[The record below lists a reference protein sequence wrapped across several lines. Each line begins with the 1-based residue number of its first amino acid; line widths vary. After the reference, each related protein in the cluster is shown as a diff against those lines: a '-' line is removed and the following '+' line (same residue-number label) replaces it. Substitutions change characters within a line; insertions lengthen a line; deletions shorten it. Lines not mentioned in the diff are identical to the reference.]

1 MDITNQGIQNQ
12 NTVRINQYAADNK
25 TVPVSGQ
32 EAKSLFLNNLE
43 PGSYV
48 YGQVQNTSTDGALLL
63 LENGQTLL
71 AKLADGVNLMPGQ
84 NMTFQVESKQDGAVY
99 LKPMFPQAAL
109 EATAK
114 KALAGA
120 GFTQTPKNLEIVR
133 ELLELQMP
141 VDKKT
146 IQATLR
152 NVTMNPDVPVKY
164 IALMEK
170 LELPV
175 TREMVEQFQQYQNN
189 QHQLSQQLGDIL
201 KELGDAANQLLNQG
215 KEGEALELQQKILD
229 VLMQTPSGEE
239 GSREAG
245 ANENLS
251 AEDGV
256 QTGLDG
262 GTQTIATDNP
272 LYAGDSAGENAG
284 QILGEQAAQVPGE
297 QAGQVSGESTVQV
310 LGENANQVS
319 GEQAGR
325 TSEGNTEAGTAGRLA
340 AADTAADDGAGSAR
354 PLAGNDNLAVSEKDA
369 SAAIGKDGQL
379 LQNQGEA
386 VQRADAFLNDVSG
399 KMEALEK
406 EGASVQEQLKALR
419 EALSQLEDP
428 EEIKAVLGHKK
439 YGRLLEKGMRDVW
452 LMKPEEFADK
462 EKLNRTY
469 DRIEQQSRELG
480 QILRETQAGESGAGR
495 AAANVQNN
503 LEFMQELNHVFPYL
517 QIPLQMAEESAHG
530 DLYVFADKKK
540 LREKG
545 DELSA
550 FLHLSMEHLGNVDVY
565 LKLKESR
572 VSTDIM
578 LEKEEVLDL
587 FEKHIDELTSRLQ
600 EKGYSVETSLK
611 IGVKEV
617 DFAEDILMKNAGSG
631 SVNRFSFDVKA

>member
-84 NMTFQVESKQDGAVY
+84 NMTFQVESKQDGTVY

-152 NVTMNPDVPVKY
+152 NVTMNPDVPIKY

-201 KELGDAANQLLNQG
+201 EELGDTANQLLNQG
-215 KEGEALELQQKILD
+215 KEGEALELQQKMLD
-229 VLMQTPSGEE
+229 VLMQTPPGEE
-239 GSREAG
+239 ESLEPG
-245 ANENLS
+245 ANEIKPPT
-251 AEDGV
+251 EGV
-256 QTGLDG
+256 VQSGLDG
-262 GTQTIATDNP
+262 GVQTMATDNSSF
-272 LYAGDSAGENAG
+272 AGESAGQISSENAGQVPGENADRISGENAG
-284 QILGEQAAQVPGE
+284 QILGE
-297 QAGQVSGESTVQV
+297 
-310 LGENANQVS
+310 NANQVP

-340 AADTAADDGAGSAR
+340 AADTAAEDGAGSTQTLTAN
-354 PLAGNDNLAVSEKDA
+354 GNTAVLEKDA
-369 SAAIGKDGQL
+369 SAVIGQEGQL
-379 LQNQGEA
+379 SQKQGEA
-386 VQRADAFLNDVSG
+386 VQRADVLLNEVSG

-406 EGASVQEQLKALR
+406 EGASVQEQLKVLR
-419 EALSQLEDP
+419 EALSQLESP

-452 LMKPEEFADK
+452 LIKPEEFADK

-480 QILRETQAGESGAGR
+480 QILRETLAGESGAGR
-495 AAANVQNN
+495 TAANVQNN

-550 FLHLSMEHLGNVDVY
+550 FLHLSMEHLGDVDVY

-578 LEKEEVLDL
+578 LEKKEVLNL
-587 FEKHIDELTSRLQ
+587 FEKHIDELTGRLQ

>member
-262 GTQTIATDNP
+262 GAQTIATNNP
-272 LYAGDSAGENAG
+272 LYAGENAG
-284 QILGEQAAQVPGE
+284 QISGEN
-297 QAGQVSGESTVQV
+297 AGQVSGESTAQV

-319 GEQAGR
+319 GEQTGR
-325 TSEGNTEAGTAGRLA
+325 TSEGNTQAGTAGWLS
-340 AADTAADDGAGSAR
+340 AADTVAEEGTGSAQT
-354 PLAGNDNLAVSEKDA
+354 LAENGNLAVSEKDA

-406 EGASVQEQLKALR
+406 EGASVQEQLKVLR
-419 EALSQLEDP
+419 EALSQLESP